1 MIVSTIIYSFAFAI
15 SLVLCYIYEKKVDKA
30 ECKNRL
36 LWMILIIAPVVILA
50 GLRYGIGIDYF
61 EYEENFYQ
69 NKFEKGFSYFIKEPL
84 NFLIMQISHFIF
96 PNSVVIFFVYSLI
109 TMVVLFLAIEYYK
122 HRMSVTFALF
132 IFYMTYY
139 LVSYNIIRQMIAV
152 MIIFYGIRY
161 IFEKKF
167 LNFFVCVVLAGMI
180 HKTAYLM
187 IIVYFFCD
195 ENLGFLHKIK
205 LFEKPKISENTQ
217 SIIIYIVIGVLPFLL
232 IPFIPKVI
240 SVLGIYKT
248 YLTKQT
254 ALNLNFLLYVL
265 PILTLILV
273 FRREILNENK
283 QNEFFIRMIILQI
296 PFQFMGGMIKYI
308 DRFALYPAIMQIIL
322 IPILV
327 RNLRASKMHKLIKFS
342 IIGWYIFYFVV
353 MFVILNSNGVMPY
366 QTIFCNRSEI

>member
-61 EYEENFYQ
+61 EYKGNFYQ
-69 NKFEKGFSYFIKEPL
+69 NKFSEGFSYFVKEPL
-84 NFLIMQISHFIF
+84 NLLIMEISHLVW
-96 PNSVVIFFVYSLI
+96 PNSVPMFFAYSVI
-109 TMVVLFLAIEYYK
+109 TMVVFFLAIEYFRD
-122 HRMSVTFALF
+122 RMSITFALF

-152 MIIFYGIRY
+152 MIIFYGVRY

-167 LNFFVCVVLAGMI
+167 WNFLICVVLAGMI

-187 IIVYFFCD
+187 LMLYFFYD
-195 ENLGFLHKIK
+195 ENLDFLHKRK
-205 LFEKPKISENTQ
+205 LFTKPKISENTQ
-217 SIIIYIVIGVLPFLL
+217 SIIIYMVIGVLPFLL
-232 IPFIPKVI
+232 VPLIPKLTSI
-240 SVLGIYKT
+240 LGIYQT

-254 ALNLNFLLYVL
+254 TLKFNFLLYIL
-265 PILTLILV
+265 PILILILV
-273 FRREILNENK
+273 FRREILNESK

-296 PFQFMGGMIKYI
+296 PFHFMGGIIKYI

-327 RNLRASKMHKLIKFS
+327 RNLRTRKMHNFIKFCV
-342 IIGWYIFYFVV
+342 IGWYIFYFVV

-366 QTIFCNRSEI
+366 QTIFCKGSEI